1 MMLEKQRV
9 EWFGLTV
16 FCGAILLASI
26 SAGLVG
32 CNQQIQPPPAEEGVT
47 DVAIRNFTFEP
58 KTVTIQV
65 GEKVRWTNMESTA
78 ILHTATSGNPGDADE
93 GELWDSG
100 SLSPGETFTHQF
112 DEVGEFSYFCHFHE
126 EMPEMRDA
134 KVIVEAAGS

>member
-1 MMLEKQRV
+1 MVLEKRGVDRV
-9 EWFGLTV
+9 GSAAFL
-16 FCGAILLASI
+16 GAMVLATF
-26 SAGLVG
+26 SAGFVG

-47 DVAIRNFTFEP
+47 DVAIRDFAFNP
-58 KTVTIQV
+58 KTVTITV

-78 ILHTATSGNPGDADE
+78 ILHTTTSGNPGDADE

-100 SLSPGETFTHQF
+100 SMSSGGTFTHQF
-112 DEVGEFSYFCHFHE
+112 DEVGEFSYFCHLHE